1 MKKLIY
7 GILAFTLFLVVAL
20 IVYGAYLNYSGE
32 NKITHMMEDHR
43 LLLSGARAEVR
54 NVQPVVHLD
63 IVTLS
68 TSTRAD
74 AVSLIDGQVLEL
86 FVNVNDAVIAGQPV
100 ARVVNPDYSLQVKE
114 LESTLL
120 EAEAKYQQA
129 VSDSERYQRLWEKE
143 ATSKEKMEVART
155 NLAAA
160 RANLETLQA
169 KRDRLLLQES
179 YQTILA
185 PVSGKVLINYLAV
198 GTHVKAGGAIM
209 LIGNNEELLFSES
222 MAGEMAKCFDVGQE
236 VSIEFHLEDLQ
247 KAYDTSF
254 GVGNKGENQ
263 EIKARVVSMDPPLT
277 EEASLRRVVFQVD
290 NHSGIL
296 DMKSY
301 RDVDISADI
310 SHRCLAVPRSAVSN
324 ATSDEP
330 YVFVLTGDDTLEQRS
345 VEVGIL
351 NEKWAGI
358 EAGLTEGEVV
368 VTSTKQG
375 LTPDL
380 KVRVDVK

>member
-7 GILAFTLFLVVAL
+7 GILAFTFFLVVAL

-32 NKITHMMEDHR
+32 NKISHMMEDHR
-43 LLLSGARAEVR
+43 LLLSGARAEVQ
-54 NVQPVVHLD
+54 NVQPVVHMD

-68 TSTRAD
+68 TGARAD
-74 AVSLIDGQVLEL
+74 AVSLIDGRVVEL
-86 FVNVNDAVIAGQPV
+86 FVNVNDVVTEGQPV

-114 LESTLL
+114 LESSLL

-129 VSDSERYQRLWEKE
+129 ISDSERYQRLWEKE
-143 ATSKEKMEVART
+143 ATSKEKMEAART

-160 RANLETLQA
+160 RANLEALQA

-198 GTHVKAGGAIM
+198 GTHVKVGGAIL

-222 MAGEMAKCFDVGQE
+222 MRGEIAKCFDVGQE
-236 VSIEFHLEDLQ
+236 VSLKFNLEDLQ

-254 GVGNKGENQ
+254 GVGNRGENQ
-263 EIKARVVSMDPPLT
+263 EIKARVVSVDPPLT

-301 RDVDISADI
+301 RDVDISADV
-310 SHRCLAVPRSAVSN
+310 SHECLAVPRSAVNNS
-324 ATSDEP
+324 TDDEP
-330 YVFVLTGDDTLEQRS
+330 YVFVLTGDDTLEQRR
-345 VEVGIL
+345 VQVGIL

-375 LTPDL
+375 LTPGL

>member
-7 GILAFTLFLVVAL
+7 GILAFTLFLVVTL

-43 LLLSGARAEVR
+43 LLLTGARAEVQ
-54 NVQPVVHLD
+54 NVQPVVHMD

-68 TSTRAD
+68 TGARAD
-74 AVSLIDGQVLEL
+74 AVSLIDGRVAEL
-86 FVNVNDAVIAGQPV
+86 FVNVNDVVTAGQPV

-114 LESTLL
+114 LESSLL

-143 ATSKEKMEVART
+143 ATSKEKMEAART

-160 RANLETLQA
+160 RANLEALQA

-198 GTHVKAGGAIM
+198 GTHVKAGGAIL

-222 MAGEMAKCFDVGQE
+222 MGGEIAKCFDVGQE
-236 VSIEFHLEDLQ
+236 VSLEFNLEDLQ

-254 GVGNKGENQ
+254 GVGNRGENQ

-310 SHRCLAVPRSAVSN
+310 SHECLAVPRSAVNNS
-324 ATSDEP
+324 TSDEP
-330 YVFVLTGDDTLEQRS
+330 YVFVLTGDDTLEQRM
-345 VEVGIL
+345 VKVGIL

-358 EAGLTEGEVV
+358 EDGLNEGEVV
-368 VTSTKQG
+368 VTSMKQG
-375 LTPDL
+375 LIPDL

>member
-7 GILAFTLFLVVAL
+7 GILAFTFFLVVAL

-32 NKITHMMEDHR
+32 NKISHMMEDHR
-43 LLLSGARAEVR
+43 LLLSGARAEVQ
-54 NVQPVVHLD
+54 NVQPVVHMD

-68 TSTRAD
+68 TGARAD
-74 AVSLIDGQVLEL
+74 AVSLIDGRVVEL
-86 FVNVNDAVIAGQPV
+86 FVNVNDVVTEGQPV

-114 LESTLL
+114 LESSLL

-129 VSDSERYQRLWEKE
+129 ISDSERYQRLWEKE
-143 ATSKEKMEVART
+143 ATSKEKMEAART

-160 RANLETLQA
+160 RANLEALQA

-198 GTHVKAGGAIM
+198 GTHVKVGGAIL

-222 MAGEMAKCFDVGQE
+222 MRGEIAKCFDVGQE
-236 VSIEFHLEDLQ
+236 VSLKFNLEDLQ

-254 GVGNKGENQ
+254 GVGNRGENQ
-263 EIKARVVSMDPPLT
+263 EIKARVVSVDPPLT
-277 EEASLRRVVFQVD
+277 EEASLRRGVFQVD

-301 RDVDISADI
+301 RDVDISADV
-310 SHRCLAVPRSAVSN
+310 SHECLAVPRSAVNNS
-324 ATSDEP
+324 TDDEP
-330 YVFVLTGDDTLEQRS
+330 YVFVLTGDDTLEQRR
-345 VEVGIL
+345 VQVGIL

-375 LTPDL
+375 LTPGL